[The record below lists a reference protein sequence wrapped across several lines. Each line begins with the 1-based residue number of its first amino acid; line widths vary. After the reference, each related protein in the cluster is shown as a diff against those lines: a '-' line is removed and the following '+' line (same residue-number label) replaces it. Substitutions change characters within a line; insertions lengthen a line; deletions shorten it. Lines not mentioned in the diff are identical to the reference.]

1 MTINERYTLFID
13 YFSAAMPNADTELH
27 YTTTFELLCAVMLSA
42 QCTDRRVNLVTPQ
55 LFSVYPTAQD
65 LASATPNDVYQII
78 RSVSYPNSK
87 AAHLVAMAAQLVSLH
102 NGEVPSTFEALTA
115 LPGVGRKTANVVLS
129 VAFGQPRMPVDTHVF
144 RVSHRIGLV
153 PSSCTTPPLRR
164 ARTRQAH
171 TTSHSHPSPPLAHPP
186 RPIRLQEPLATMR
199 HLPHQEL
206 LKAGQQIHKGCAC
219 QAEKYPL
226 SPPEISRINI
236 VRCMANTFTD
246 SSAIHLK
253 S

>member
-1 MTINERYTLFID
+1 MSINERYTLFID

-102 NGEVPSTFEALTA
+102 NGEVPSTLEALTA

-153 PSSCTTPPLRR
+153 PSSCTTPL
-164 ARTRQAH
+164 
-171 TTSHSHPSPPLAHPP
+171 SV
-186 RPIRLQEPLATMR
+186 E
-199 HLPHQEL
+199 QEL
-206 LKAGQQIHKGCAC
+206 VKHIPPAIVTRAHHWLILHGRYVCKS
-219 QAEKYPL
+219 L
-226 SPPEISRINI
+226 SPLCGTCPIKSFCKQGSKSTKDAPAKRKNI
-236 VRCMANTFTD
+236 R
-246 SSAIHLK
+246 
-253 S
+253 

>member
-1 MTINERYTLFID
+1 MTTNERYTLFID
-13 YFSAAMPNADTELH
+13 YFSTAMPNADTELH

-55 LFSVYPTAQD
+55 LFSVYPTAQA
-65 LASATPNDVYQII
+65 LASATPDDVYQII

-144 RVSHRIGLV
+144 RVSRRIGLV
-153 PSSCTTPPLRR
+153 PSSCATPL
-164 ARTRQAH
+164 
-171 TTSHSHPSPPLAHPP
+171 SV
-186 RPIRLQEPLATMR
+186 E
-199 HLPHQEL
+199 QEL
-206 LKAGQQIHKGCAC
+206 VKHIPPAIVTRAHHWLILHGRYVCKS
-219 QAEKYPL
+219 L
-226 SPPEISRINI
+226 SPLCGTCPIKSFCKQGSKPTKDAPAKRQNI
-236 VRCMANTFTD
+236 R
-246 SSAIHLK
+246 
-253 S
+253 